1 MKERNMGEKLVGR
14 GSFADAFVAVGV
26 GRNARLERIEGL

>member
-1 MKERNMGEKLVGR
+1 MGEKLVGR

-26 GRNARLERIEGL
+26 GRNARLEINS